1 MEVAANA
8 NGIDQVTSG
17 VSPYEARVR
26 AMMQQYPNLH
36 FIACANS
43 IRLLRERGFAS
54 HRFDHTDN
62 RQAAHRHHAVSI
74 GPPGHQ

>member
-1 MEVAANA
+1 VANT

-26 AMMQQYPNLH
+26 AMMQQYANLH

-43 IRLLRERGFAS
+43 IRQLRNRGSDALMITDV
-54 HRFDHTDN
+54 HRNSTALDHMVARLRDGW
-62 RQAAHRHHAVSI
+62 S
-74 GPPGHQ
+74 

>member
-1 MEVAANA
+1 MANT

-26 AMMQQYPNLH
+26 AMMQQYANLQ

-43 IRLLRERGFAS
+43 IRQLRNRGSDALMITDV
-54 HRFDHTDN
+54 HRNSTALDHMVARLRDGW
-62 RQAAHRHHAVSI
+62 S
-74 GPPGHQ
+74 